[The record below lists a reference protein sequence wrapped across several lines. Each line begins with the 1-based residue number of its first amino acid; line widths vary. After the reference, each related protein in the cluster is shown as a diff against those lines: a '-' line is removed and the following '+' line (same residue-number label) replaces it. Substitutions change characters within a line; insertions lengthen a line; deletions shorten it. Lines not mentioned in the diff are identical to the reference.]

1 MTLRK
6 YFVFNIQSDDYLEPF
21 LIAAVATMLLTRF
34 YLNLTNFPQISAGQL
49 HIAHLLF
56 GGFFMLVGI
65 VLFAAFLNQPAH
77 RAGAVLGGVGFG
89 FFIDELGK
97 FITSDNNYF
106 YEPTISIIYVVFI
119 LMFFGFKFLDKQ
131 HRLTSKEY
139 LLNALEITQ
148 NLALYERDKHQKRT
162 AINLLKK
169 TDSSEPFATGLM
181 GILEKYQ
188 PETGSEKDIIDET
201 VDKVSTLYHKLV
213 SHKYF
218 TTTTLIVFVL
228 ASLFG
233 LLRIVQIIA
242 PYMANPNQE
251 PTFSQLAELIST
263 ALGTVLVIMGCV
275 RLLKNR
281 LEAFELFKMSLLV
294 SIFLTQVF
302 TFYRDQLG
310 AITILAVNIFFY
322 AIIQYMI
329 KKELKEE

>member
-1 MTLRK
+1 MNLRK

-21 LIAAVATMLLTRF
+21 LISAVATMLLTRF
-34 YLNLTNFPQISAGQL
+34 YLNLTDFPQISAGQL

-56 GGFFMLVGI
+56 GGIFMLLGI

-169 TDSSEPFATGLM
+169 ANEKEPFAKQLIEM
-181 GILEKYQ
+181 LEKYQ
-188 PETGSEKDIIDET
+188 PGRGPEKDFIDDA
-201 VDKVSTLYHKLV
+201 VDEVSSLYNRLV

-218 TTTTLIVFVL
+218 TTVTVIVFVM
-228 ASLFG
+228 ASAYGFYKITE
-233 LLRIVQIIA
+233 IVA
-242 PYMANPNQE
+242 TYLANPSNT
-251 PTFSQLAELIST
+251 PAFSQIAELIST
-263 ALGTVLVIMGCV
+263 ALSIALVIMGCA
-275 RLLKNR
+275 RILKNR
-281 LEAFELFKMSLLV
+281 LQAYELFKYALLV
-294 SIFLTQVF
+294 SIFITQVF
-302 TFYRDQLG
+302 TFYHDQLS
-310 AITILAVNIFFY
+310 AISILAVNIFFY

-329 KKELKEE
+329 KKEQKEE